1 MLSWNGILSFTG
13 VDQLDLAT
21 TVPVIA
27 ANTPGTNGT
36 DSVSGAIKS
45 HSITSGLISFGGT
58 DSYTAPLTITTANL
72 ADVFDYLQ
80 KNITGTGTGGDTV
93 AFVASGNTF
102 VFQDGGTA
110 ADTVVELLGVAGT
123 TGVSTTAFVANSI
136 WIG

>member
-1 MLSWNGILSFTG
+1 MLSWTGILSFTG
-13 VDQLDLAT
+13 VEQLDLVST
-21 TVPVIA
+21 VIA
-27 ANTPGTNGT
+27 PDAPAVDGAN
-36 DSVSGAIKS
+36 SVSGAIKS

-110 ADTVVELLGVAGT
+110 SDTVVQLVGVADT
-123 TGVSTTAFVANSI
+123 TGVSTTEFVAHSI
-136 WIG
+136 WIV